1 MRGKSFKLHQ
11 SIFDGNT
18 DHQPRQVLFFI
29 SDPWAPETEFQ
40 LAGSHFT
47 PRCENTSWSLTDCS
61 LLLLC
66 LLAAPDQ
73 RRVLLLPPSSS
84 LWVTSNSGTHR
95 TAVTTLK
102 PHFLPCRVNCS
113 CEETPRMKQMMSR
126 GAKTL
131 FPPFFLHTRWQTQTG
146 HYSFIYSKHAIMCQ
160 LACAQHWHMSEPG
173 NRQEMRLQIHHTLDT
188 TCFGFPQAIA
198 LMNSYVRWSLLV
210 HKILLELH
218 R

>member
-95 TAVTTLK
+95 TAVTRRPHWNPIFFPAELTAHVRKLPAWSRWWAAEQKHFSPLFSSTQDGKHK
-102 PHFLPCRVNCS
+102 PAIIHLYTVSTPLCANSPALSTDTCRSQEIGRKCDCRS
-113 CEETPRMKQMMSR
+113 I
-126 GAKTL
+126 
-131 FPPFFLHTRWQTQTG
+131 TRW
-146 HYSFIYSKHAIMCQ
+146 
-160 LACAQHWHMSEPG
+160 
-173 NRQEMRLQIHHTLDT
+173 TL
-188 TCFGFPQAIA
+188 PVSA
-198 LMNSYVRWSLLV
+198 SHRPLLWWTATSGEV
-210 HKILLELH
+210 S
-218 R
+218 